1 MFVFAVSFIRWS
13 CPTPLQHP
21 FASCDRMPVSAGAF
35 SGRRVPMFETAVGHR
50 PSCSML
56 STLCDLAGSVCSL
69 RREPKNCFIRSHM
82 VTSFYKLNIGWRRG
96 RDLNPRYRC
105 RYIAFPGQRPR
116 PLGDPSKD
124 LICPCYLYLKWVF
137 LWKVHG
143 LTTEFR

>member
-21 FASCDRMPVSAGAF
+21 VACCDRMPVSAGAF

-82 VTSFYKLNIGWRRG
+82 VTSFYKLNIGWRKVRE
-96 RDLNPRYRC
+96 LNPRDRL
-105 RYIAFPGQRPR
+105 RSTRFPVEHLAPTQDG
-116 PLGDPSKD
+116 PSRV
-124 LICPCYLYLKWVF
+124 LLPTSF
-137 LWKVHG
+137 
-143 LTTEFR
+143 FAS